1 MSSTYGSRK
10 VGDVT
15 TFGTIERVSLTAY
28 FIGGEWQSFV
38 KVDGLGS
45 PAERLV
51 ELDWA
56 MLSRAGVS
64 RNRIDAMRG
73 AK

>member
-1 MSSTYGSRK
+1 MTSTYGSRK

-28 FIGGEWQSFV
+28 FIGGEWQSFTQ
-38 KVDGLGS
+38 VDGLGL

-51 ELDWA
+51 ELDWS

-64 RNRIDAMRG
+64 RNRINAMRG
-73 AK
+73 SK